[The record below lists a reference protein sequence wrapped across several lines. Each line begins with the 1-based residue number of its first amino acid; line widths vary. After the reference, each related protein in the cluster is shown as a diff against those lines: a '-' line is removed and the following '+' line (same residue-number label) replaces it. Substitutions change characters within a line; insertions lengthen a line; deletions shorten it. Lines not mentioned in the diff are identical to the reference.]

1 MIYIDSSVA
10 LAQLFTEPGTVPDVL
25 WEGPVVSSRLLAY
38 EVWNRIHARELAV
51 RLGQQAEVLLKHTN
65 LIDLSPEV
73 LDRALQPF
81 PRSVKTLDALHLATV
96 EYLRSQGQSIQLAS
110 FDNRMIDVARAL
122 GVNVYD
128 L

>member
-1 MIYIDSSVA
+1 M
-10 LAQLFTEPGTVPDVL
+10 PDVL